1 MKLTIT
7 RTNNY
12 TVYRNVIAV
21 AEVDIDPKLLAEIEA
36 GDNEE
41 WECLQDWVDENVDV
55 DELDF
60 DIVDEE
66 EPYCELDETDIDVD
80 YDKDELETADAVA

>member
-7 RTNNY
+7 KKECY
-12 TVYRNVIAV
+12 TVYRNVV
-21 AEVDIDPKLLAEIEA
+21 STAEVDIDPKLLAEIEA

-41 WECLQDWVDENVDV
+41 WDTVQDWVDETVDT

-60 DIVDEE
+60 EFDYDEDVHS
-66 EPYCELDETDIDVD
+66 ELEETDIDVD
-80 YDKDELETADAVA
+80 YDKEELEATV

>member
-1 MKLTIT
+1 M
-7 RTNNY
+7 
-12 TVYRNVIAV
+12 
-21 AEVDIDPKLLAEIEA
+21 DIDPKLLAEIEA

-66 EPYCELDETDIDVD
+66 EPYCELDGTDIDVD
-80 YDKDELETADAVA
+80 YDKDELEVAV

>member
-7 RTNNY
+7 KKESY
-12 TVYRNVIAV
+12 TVFRNVFSK

-36 GDNEE
+36 GNNEE
-41 WECLQDWVDENVDV
+41 WETIQDWVDENVDL

-60 DIVDEE
+60 EFDDEE
-66 EPYCELDETDIDVD
+66 DGHSELDETDIEVE
-80 YDKDELETADAVA
+80 YDQDELEAA